1 MNNVEI
7 KNQFDLLLKQLSTE
21 RSFDIAE
28 KIAIKLADLLN
39 IKTKD
44 RFLANISRVDAE
56 LTRFQ
61 LAPGFARQAAAY
73 ELPHEDNKPFDLKL
87 FWIKK
92 ASKTNLSWIIGLTP
106 NFEDAESNDYKN
118 IGIDFVVPE
127 TCDSIIILLS
137 NRFKVR
143 ALELKDHITP
153 TQLEIFS
160 QWIKLPEIEI
170 VDQKELKKTLHTK
183 LWESFNFEPINR
195 KFYLE
200 LVEHFSILVHHLE
213 KDLGRKP
220 SVMFTTRLIGRLLF
234 IWFLKKKNLIN
245 KNIDYFAV
253 PNPENQTNYYENQL
267 EKLFFEVLNTNE
279 LERTNG
285 DKLTPY
291 LNGGLF
297 DKSITDFFGDPKLT
311 FPNGYFNQLFTTLN
325 KYNFT
330 VDESSPEFQHVA
342 IDPEMLGRIFE
353 SLLAEQID
361 ENTGNSK
368 KKATG
373 AFYTPRE
380 IVSYMCEQSLIEYL
394 KTKVNDTPDRDRRI
408 DELLKLPETIFR
420 DQDQNKRDKWR
431 KNLGKDNVLN
441 ALDEILILDPAV
453 GSGAFPMGM
462 LHLLV
467 KVYSRLD
474 PKFEKDISE
483 LKRDI
488 LSRSLYGVDIEQT
501 AIEITRLRAW
511 LSIIVDI
518 PEGEKVEPLPNL
530 EFKFVCA
537 NTLIP
542 LDNNKQA
549 TFFTDHNLK
558 DKLITIR
565 DEYFKTSSKIKK
577 EKLQKEYLKLT
588 QTASFFDNK
597 KTTQLKSYRP
607 FDISSSA
614 EFYDQELMHGVKAFD
629 IVIGNPP
636 YVSTKGVDLKSKK
649 DLEDNF
655 GFADDLYSH
664 FYFKGL
670 EICKNQ
676 GVLSYITSKTFWT
689 IQTKKNVRELLL
701 KNNFVDIYDTAN
713 PFESVM
719 VDTCV
724 VLVQKNSNQLE
735 KINFLI
741 GNKIVLSNGKK
752 EVDYSNPIKQ
762 RVEKVIYE
770 KAVNKVIFD
779 PSPENITIYHK
790 YNDVVSDLMKKWWLM
805 ISTSKNII
813 KYGSQLIEYR
823 DSLRAGD
830 VTLLGLITDGG
841 QGLATANNGKYV
853 GVLSTSKEAIKTREA
868 RVNKFFVFTIDKK
881 ITEYGSSKEAVR
893 LFLNKLTEKEVRKLF
908 DSLKEKHGRDIF
920 GTGFLYRI
928 IDPSE
933 IKDVNLMSDNDKEN
947 GLSGDKT
954 FVPYDKGDKDG
965 NRWYLRTPYYI
976 DWSKENI
983 NWLKSD
989 SRARFQGYQFYFRAG
1004 FCWSDIHTVLIKT
1017 RRKEQSVH
1025 DVKSMSMFSF
1035 TPKCTDKYLV
1045 CLLNSTFISNYDFT
1059 FINTTSSF
1067 QINDA
1072 RQLPIIIPN
1081 KEQLN
1086 DFEDLF
1092 DRAYAVKVSQ
1102 FDGKITNSIADQKLK
1117 EIQRELDEKVSTLYD
1132 ITPRELKN
1140 I

>member
-7 KNQFDLLLKQLSTE
+7 KNQLDLLLKQLSTE
-21 RSFDIAE
+21 RSFDVAE
-28 KIAIKLADLLN
+28 KIATKLANLLD
-39 IKTKD
+39 IKAKD

-137 NRFKVR
+137 NRFKIR

-153 TQLEIFS
+153 TQLEIFT
-160 QWIKLPEIEI
+160 QWIKLPKIDI
-170 VDQKELKKTLHTK
+170 TDQKELKKTLHAK

-200 LVEHFSILVHHLE
+200 LVEHFSVLVHHLE

-253 PNPENQTNYYENQL
+253 PNPENQTDYYKNQL

-297 DKSITDFFGDPKLT
+297 DKSTTDFFGDPKLT
-311 FPNGYFNQLFTTLN
+311 FPNGYFNQIFNTLN

-368 KKATG
+368 KKTTG

-394 KTKVNDTPDRDRRI
+394 KTKVIDAPDRDRRI
-408 DELLKLPETIFR
+408 DELLRLPETIFR

-474 PKFEKDISE
+474 PKFEKDISG

-542 LDNNKQA
+542 LDDSRQA
-549 TFFTDHNLK
+549 TFFTDHDLK

-565 DEYFKTSSKIKK
+565 DDYFKTSSKTKK
-577 EKLQKEYLKLT
+577 EKLQKNYLKLT
-588 QTASFFDNK
+588 QNTSLFDNK
-597 KTTQLKSYRP
+597 KTQQLKSYKP
-607 FDISSSA
+607 FDIGSSS
-614 EFYDQELMHGVKAFD
+614 EFYDPELMHGVQAFD

-636 YVSTKGVDLKSKK
+636 YVSVKKISIIYKKLFSKIFQTGKGRFNLFTLFLEKGHTLLKSGGYLSFILPEGLFSNYEYRHIRQFLVKNSTILLACLFSKRVFEAAVDTAIILFKK
-649 DLEDNF
+649 SKEIIPLEVCRDLTTTVTKIDQVELNVAPSYLF
-655 GFADDLYSH
+655 PVMVNNENKGIILKISNSTKNRFADL
-664 FYFKGL
+664 L
-670 EICKNQ
+670 EIQQ
-676 GVLSYITSKTFWT
+676 GIIYSGKLKEEIFSN
-689 IQTKKNVRELLL
+689 KKSSEQ
-701 KNNFVDIYDTAN
+701 F
-713 PFESVM
+713 
-719 VDTCV
+719 
-724 VLVQKNSNQLE
+724 
-735 KINFLI
+735 
-741 GNKIVLSNGKK
+741 
-752 EVDYSNPIKQ
+752 
-762 RVEKVIYE
+762 
-770 KAVNKVIFD
+770 
-779 PSPENITIYHK
+779 
-790 YNDVVSDLMKKWWLM
+790 
-805 ISTSKNII
+805 
-813 KYGSQLIEYR
+813 
-823 DSLRAGD
+823 
-830 VTLLGLITDGG
+830 
-841 QGLATANNGKYV
+841 
-853 GVLSTSKEAIKTREA
+853 
-868 RVNKFFVFTIDKK
+868 KK
-881 ITEYGSSKEAVR
+881 I
-893 LFLNKLTEKEVRKLF
+893 L
-908 DSLKEKHGRDIF
+908 DGRDILKYQIIWDEKAENKYIKYSNDLHRPREERI
-920 GTGFLYRI
+920 FLAKEKI
-928 IDPSE
+928 ILPRRSTKIICTIDNSQYYLLNTAYIVLP
-933 IKDVNLMSDNDKEN
+933 KKNNLD
-947 GLSGDKT
+947 L
-954 FVPYDKGDKDG
+954 F
-965 NRWYLRTPYYI
+965 YI
-976 DWSKENI
+976 
-983 NWLKSD
+983 L
-989 SRARFQGYQFYFRAG
+989 A
-1004 FCWSDIHTVLIKT
+1004 
-1017 RRKEQSVH
+1017 
-1025 DVKSMSMFSF
+1025 
-1035 TPKCTDKYLV
+1035 
-1045 CLLNSTFISNYDFT
+1045 LLNSKLMDFYYKNLY
-1059 FINTTSSF
+1059 FGW
-1067 QINDA
+1067 QITIPALNS
-1072 RQLPIIIPN
+1072 LPILIGT
-1081 KEQLN
+1081 Q
-1086 DFEDLF
+1086 
-1092 DRAYAVKVSQ
+1092 Q
-1102 FDGKITNSIADQKLK
+1102 QQK
-1117 EIQRELDEKVSTLYD
+1117 EIVILIDKIFALKKQNKDMDIENIESQIDNLVYKLYD
-1132 ITPRELKN
+1132 LSPEEIKIVENSTKK
-1140 I
+1140 

>member
-7 KNQFDLLLKQLSTE
+7 KNQLDLLLKQLSTE
-21 RSFDIAE
+21 RSFDVAE
-28 KIAIKLADLLN
+28 KIATKLADLLN

-137 NRFKVR
+137 NRFKIR

-153 TQLEIFS
+153 TQLEIFT
-160 QWIKLPEIEI
+160 QWIKLPEIDI
-170 VDQKELKKTLHTK
+170 TDQKELKKTLHAK

-200 LVEHFSILVHHLE
+200 LVEHFSVLVHHLE

-253 PNPENQTNYYENQL
+253 PNPENQTDYYKNQL

-297 DKSITDFFGDPKLT
+297 DKNTTDFFGDPKLT
-311 FPNGYFNQLFTTLN
+311 FPNGYFNQIFNTLN

-394 KTKVNDTPDRDRRI
+394 KTKVIDAPDRDRRI
-408 DELLKLPETIFR
+408 DELLRLPETIFR

-474 PKFEKDISE
+474 PKFEKDISG

-542 LDNNKQA
+542 LDDSRQA
-549 TFFTDHNLK
+549 TFFTDHDLK

-565 DEYFKTSSKIKK
+565 DDYFKTSSKTKK
-577 EKLQKEYLKLT
+577 EKLQKDYLKLT
-588 QTASFFDNK
+588 QNTSLFDNK
-597 KTTQLKSYRP
+597 KTQQLKSYKP
-607 FDISSSA
+607 FDISSSS
-614 EFYDQELMHGVKAFD
+614 EFYDPELMHGVHAFD

-636 YVSTKGVDLKSKK
+636 WVSNDSINVKTKNEIIRVFSYSAKSRFDLSCPFIEIA
-649 DLEDNF
+649 LE
-655 GFADDLYSH
+655 
-664 FYFKGL
+664 K
-670 EICKNQ
+670 I
-676 GVLSYITSKTFWT
+676 
-689 IQTKKNVRELLL
+689 TKKLGVVAYVLPEHLWIGEYFVSLRKAIYKKVKEVTSL
-701 KNNFVDIYDTAN
+701 KEGY
-713 PFESVM
+713 FESVNNPASM
-719 VDTCV
+719 VIFTRADNSEIIVGKSKSDMSIERATLSNNFISEETLLDSREKIIYPHKIYFDLDYIKIKAKIIKQKDVSLLGQICV
-724 VLVQKNSNQLE
+724 VTDGVQTANVLNTIMTNVTPIDQKKYYKALRRGASIPNTYGYAKWDGWWILKPEYADTYKKPGYSYNSPKRKYCFESDQKIILRQTEPSIVATIDNDKYRFPNSIFQIVQK
-735 KINFLI
+735 KDFI
-741 GNKIVLSNGKK
+741 KK
-752 EVDYSNPIKQ
+752 
-762 RVEKVIYE
+762 
-770 KAVNKVIFD
+770 
-779 PSPENITIYHK
+779 
-790 YNDVVSDLMKKWWLM
+790 VSLF
-805 ISTSKNII
+805 
-813 KYGSQLIEYR
+813 Y
-823 DSLRAGD
+823 
-830 VTLLGLITDGG
+830 LLGLI
-841 QGLATANNGKYV
+841 N
-853 GVLSTSKEAIKTREA
+853 SKFIRRYYSMSSQVEGTTKPQIYINILKSIPIKISENYIVPIEKIVSQILTLKKQKKDADVKHLESQ
-868 RVNKFFVFTIDKK
+868 IDQLV
-881 ITEYGSSKEAVR
+881 Y
-893 LFLNKLTEKEVRKLF
+893 KLYDLTPE
-908 DSLKEKHGRDIF
+908 
-920 GTGFLYRI
+920 
-928 IDPSE
+928 E
-933 IKDVNLMSDNDKEN
+933 IKIVE
-947 GLSGDKT
+947 
-954 FVPYDKGDKDG
+954 
-965 NRWYLRTPYYI
+965 
-976 DWSKENI
+976 
-983 NWLKSD
+983 
-989 SRARFQGYQFYFRAG
+989 
-1004 FCWSDIHTVLIKT
+1004 
-1017 RRKEQSVH
+1017 
-1025 DVKSMSMFSF
+1025 
-1035 TPKCTDKYLV
+1035 
-1045 CLLNSTFISNYDFT
+1045 NST
-1059 FINTTSSF
+1059 
-1067 QINDA
+1067 
-1072 RQLPIIIPN
+1072 
-1081 KEQLN
+1081 K
-1086 DFEDLF
+1086 
-1092 DRAYAVKVSQ
+1092 K
-1102 FDGKITNSIADQKLK
+1102 
-1117 EIQRELDEKVSTLYD
+1117 
-1132 ITPRELKN
+1132 
-1140 I
+1140 

>member
-7 KNQFDLLLKQLSTE
+7 KNQLDLLLKQLSTE
-21 RSFDIAE
+21 RSFDVAE
-28 KIAIKLADLLN
+28 KIATKLADLLN

-137 NRFKVR
+137 NRFKIR

-153 TQLEIFS
+153 TQLEIFT
-160 QWIKLPEIEI
+160 QWIKLPEIDI
-170 VDQKELKKTLHTK
+170 TDQKELKKTLHAK

-200 LVEHFSILVHHLE
+200 LVEHFSVLVHHLE

-245 KNIDYFAV
+245 KNIDYFSIS
-253 PNPENQTNYYENQL
+253 NTEKQKEYYENRL

-297 DKSITDFFGDPKLT
+297 DKSTTDFFGDPKLT
-311 FPNGYFNQLFTTLN
+311 FPNGYFNQIFNTLN

-380 IVSYMCEQSLIEYL
+380 IVSYMCEQSLIEHL
-394 KTKVNDTPDRDRRI
+394 KTKVPEAPDRDRRI
-408 DELLKLPETIFR
+408 EELVRMPEAIFR
-420 DQDQNKRDKWR
+420 DQDQNKRRDWKPYR
-431 KNLGKDNVLN
+431 EAIIK
-441 ALDEILILDPAV
+441 ALEGSKTESPLAVLDPAV

-474 PKFEKDISE
+474 PKFEKDISG

-542 LDNNKQA
+542 LDDSRQA
-549 TFFTDHNLK
+549 TFFTDHDLK

-565 DEYFKTSSKIKK
+565 DDYFKTSSKTKK
-577 EKLQKEYLKLT
+577 EKLQKDYLKLT
-588 QTASFFDNK
+588 QNSSLFDNK
-597 KTTQLKSYRP
+597 KTQQLKSYKP
-607 FDISSSA
+607 FDISSSS
-614 EFYDQELMHGVKAFD
+614 EFYDPELMHGVQAFD
-629 IVIGNPP
+629 IIIGNPP
-636 YVSTKGVDLKSKK
+636 YV
-649 DLEDNF
+649 
-655 GFADDLYSH
+655 
-664 FYFKGL
+664 
-670 EICKNQ
+670 KNTR
-676 GVLSYITSKTFWT
+676 I
-689 IQTKKNVRELLL
+689 N
-701 KNNFVDIYDTAN
+701 
-713 PFESVM
+713 
-719 VDTCV
+719 
-724 VLVQKNSNQLE
+724 QKE
-735 KINFLI
+735 
-741 GNKIVLSNGKK
+741 
-752 EVDYSNPIKQ
+752 
-762 RVEKVIYE
+762 
-770 KAVNKVIFD
+770 
-779 PSPENITIYHK
+779 
-790 YNDVVSDLMKKWWLM
+790 
-805 ISTSKNII
+805 
-813 KYGSQLIEYR
+813 
-823 DSLRAGD
+823 
-830 VTLLGLITDGG
+830 
-841 QGLATANNGKYV
+841 
-853 GVLSTSKEAIKTREA
+853 
-868 RVNKFFVFTIDKK
+868 KK
-881 ITEYGSSKEAVR
+881 IY
-893 LFLNKLTEKEVRKLF
+893 L
-908 DSLKEKHGRDIF
+908 SL
-920 GTGFLYRI
+920 Y
-928 IDPSE
+928 
-933 IKDVNLMSDNDKEN
+933 
-947 GLSGDKT
+947 
-954 FVPYDKGDKDG
+954 
-965 NRWYLRTPYYI
+965 
-976 DWSKENI
+976 
-983 NWLKSD
+983 
-989 SRARFQGYQFYFRAG
+989 
-1004 FCWSDIHTVLIKT
+1004 
-1017 RRKEQSVH
+1017 
-1025 DVKSMSMFSF
+1025 
-1035 TPKCTDKYLV
+1035 
-1045 CLLNSTFISNYDFT
+1045 
-1059 FINTTSSF
+1059 
-1067 QINDA
+1067 
-1072 RQLPIIIPN
+1072 
-1081 KEQLN
+1081 
-1086 DFEDLF
+1086 
-1092 DRAYAVKVSQ
+1092 
-1102 FDGKITNSIADQKLK
+1102 
-1117 EIQRELDEKVSTLYD
+1117 STLYD
-1132 ITPRELKN
+1132 QWDLYLSFFEIGLSLLKTNGNTILITPNQWLTAKYGTKLRVLLADKLLRLIDFRLYSDFTNAAVNTFVSLYKKESTLDDVLITVFDSNGASKTKNIKRVEFVSGVNNLGKFLSENNTLVNKINNVFDLRFGDAYKVGHSFSIPDFYKLSRLIYENKEYKEDELKLVNTGTLSLCGLDYGQKKFKYDGKNYIFPVIEKNKFIEMFPLRKIQSGPKLIISSMGGLKIDIDLLGQYLGTRPTMWLASTN
-1140 I
+1140 INKLKIAFAFLNSKLINWYYKQQYSVAGMTGFKVRYTNIKETPMPVAPEEDSKNLVNLVDQILDLKKQNKDADIENLESQIDQLVYKLYDLTPEEIEIVENSSKK